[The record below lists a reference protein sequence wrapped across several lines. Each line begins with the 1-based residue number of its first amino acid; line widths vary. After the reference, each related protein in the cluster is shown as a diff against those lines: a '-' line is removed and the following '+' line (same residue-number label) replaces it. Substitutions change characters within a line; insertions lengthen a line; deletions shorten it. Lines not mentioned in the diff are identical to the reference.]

1 MNPAV
6 PTTDR
11 PPEAT
16 VDREPPPPLL
26 RVRPNV
32 EQSDIPALA
41 AAYAKLQALPE
52 GDNRSW
58 VYWSEFHGYNRYDC
72 WHHGNQ
78 GGRQY
83 PYDLFLPWH
92 RAYLLHFE
100 LEALKFGA
108 PPLPWWDWTSA
119 TSHNVGIPA
128 PFTKEP
134 PLASGTVPPGLRT
147 KPPRTTRGP
156 GSPAQLPSPQVI
168 ASILALT
175 SFEDFSGQLQNQH
188 DRVHGWVGG
197 DMGNIAA
204 SAFDPIFWA
213 HHAMIDRLWYLWQVK
228 HGVNNIPPN
237 YLPLVLTPWGLTV
250 KDVLSV
256 SERGYTYG
264 AARIVLPFPKF
275 VGTALP

>member
-11 PPEAT
+11 PPAAV
-16 VDREPPPPLL
+16 VDREPQTLL

-41 AAYAKLQALPE
+41 GAYKQMQALPE
-52 GDNRSW
+52 GDNRGW
-58 VYWSEFHGYNRYDC
+58 VYWGEFHGYNRYDC
-72 WHHGNQ
+72 WHQGNQ
-78 GGRQY
+78 GGRHY

-92 RAYLLHFE
+92 RAYMLYFE
-100 LEALKFGA
+100 LEAMKFGA

-119 TSHNVGIPA
+119 TSHQVGIPT

-134 PLASGTVPPGLRT
+134 PLESGPVPRGLRT
-147 KPPRTTRGP
+147 NPPRTTRHP

-168 ASILALT
+168 EGILALP
-175 SFEDFSGQLQNQH
+175 SFEDFSSQLQNVH
-188 DRVHGWVGG
+188 NFVHGWVGG
-197 DMGNIAA
+197 DMGTIVA
-204 SAFDPIFWA
+204 SAFDPLFWA

-237 YLPLVLTPWGLTV
+237 YLSLVLAPWSLTV

-256 SERGYTYG
+256 GGLGYTYG
-264 AARIVLPFPKF
+264 ASRILLPFPKF